1 MSRHIVIT
9 GGNRGIGLEFVK
21 HYVNNGDQVTVL
33 CRQSSEELDA
43 LGVTVIPNVDV
54 TNMASILNAREK
66 VGRQKVDILINNAGL
81 LTQEA
86 IDDFDDNAIDRINA
100 QFQINSLGP
109 LKVTAAFLDTLE
121 EGAKVALITS
131 RMGSIDDNDSG
142 TRYGYRMSKAALN
155 MAGKSLSID
164 LAPKGIAVALLHPGW
179 IQTAMTGYSGN
190 TTPDNAAASLIE
202 RIEELNLSNTGTF
215 WHANG
220 EILPW

>member
-21 HYVNNGDQVTVL
+21 NYASNGDNVTVL
-33 CRQSSEELDA
+33 CRQSSEELDV
-43 LGVTVIPNVDV
+43 LGVSVITNVDV
-54 TNMASILNAREK
+54 TDMASILNARQQVRSK
-66 VGRQKVDILINNAGL
+66 KVDILINNAGL
-81 LTQEA
+81 LAQEA
-86 IDDFDDNAIDRINA
+86 IEDFDDNAIDRINA

-179 IQTAMTGYSGN
+179 IQTAMTGYTGN

>member
-21 HYVNNGDQVTVL
+21 HYVNIGDQVTVL
-33 CRQSSEELDA
+33 CRKSSEELDA

-54 TNMASILNAREK
+54 TDMSSILNAREK

-109 LKVTAAFLDTLE
+109 LKITAAFLDTLE

-179 IQTAMTGYSGN
+179 IQTAMTGYTGN

-202 RIEELNLSNTGTF
+202 RIDELNLSNTGTF